1 MKKVFVL
8 LANGYEEIEALMPVD
23 VLRRAGLDVSIV
35 STSEESFVTGAHNI
49 SVKSDLFLND
59 VDADNGDLLIL
70 PGGMPGASNLLENE
84 KVKSLIT
91 SFYEKKKWLAAICA
105 APMILGEMGL
115 LEGKKATC
123 FPGFEK
129 HLKGAEVV
137 KESAITDGH
146 IITGRGI
153 GAAMEFSLE
162 IVRNLLGVD
171 VANKLGKEM
180 VVEKYL

>member
-8 LANGYEEIEALMPVD
+8 LADGYEEIEALMPVD

-49 SVKSDLFLND
+49 SVKSDLFLDD
-59 VDADNGDLLIL
+59 VDAENGELLIL
-70 PGGMPGASNLLENE
+70 PGGMPGASNLFENE

-91 SFYEKKKWLAAICA
+91 SFSEKKKWLAAICA
-105 APMILGEMGL
+105 APMILGEMGML
-115 LEGKKATC
+115 QGKKATC

-137 KESAITDGH
+137 KDSAITDGH

-162 IVRNLLGVD
+162 IVRNLLGD
-171 VANKLGKEM
+171 DTARKLGKEM
-180 VVEKYL
+180 MVEKYQ

>member
-1 MKKVFVL
+1 MKKAFVL

-35 STSEESFVTGAHNI
+35 SISEESLVTGAHNI
-49 SVKSDLFLND
+49 SVKSDLFLDD
-59 VDADNGDLLIL
+59 VDADNGELLIL
-70 PGGMPGASNLLENE
+70 PGGMPGASNLLANE

-115 LEGKKATC
+115 LQGKKATC

-137 KESAITDGH
+137 KESTITDGH

>member
-1 MKKVFVL
+1 MKKAFVL

-35 STSEESFVTGAHNI
+35 SISEESLVTGAHNI
-49 SVKSDLFLND
+49 SVKSDLFLDD

-70 PGGMPGASNLLENE
+70 PGGMPGASNLMENE
-84 KVKSLIT
+84 EVKSLIT

-115 LEGKKATC
+115 LQGKKATC

-171 VANKLGKEM
+171 VANKLAKEM